1 MPPLLHTLLIDF
13 CSICTQY
20 YRIVIERSIAWLVN
34 LNFNYLRKN
43 YANNLRAKMFFVYL
57 RKNYAKD
64 MNEQNYCY
72 KYPHPAVTADC
83 VIFGFDGVGI
93 KVLLIQ
99 RGIEPYKGKWAFPGG
114 FMKIDE
120 TAEECAQRELEEET
134 GLKNASVEQ
143 FYTFSDVGRDPRERV
158 ITVAHYA
165 LVKLSE
171 VKGGDDAATARW
183 FAMDEV
189 PGLAFDHD
197 RILRMAVNRLKER
210 ICFEPIGFELLPAVF
225 TMTEL
230 QNLYEAILEV
240 KFDRRN
246 FYNKMLKLG
255 ILSEAEPRPEGAS
268 RRTPTKYRFNA
279 GKYAE
284 LKQKGFRLE
293 F

>member
-1 MPPLLHTLLIDF
+1 MG
-13 CSICTQY
+13 
-20 YRIVIERSIAWLVN
+20 E
-34 LNFNYLRKN
+34 LNF
-43 YANNLRAKMFFVYL
+43 
-57 RKNYAKD
+57 
-64 MNEQNYCY
+64 CY

-83 VIFGFDGVGI
+83 VIFGFDGVSI

-99 RGIEPYKGKWAFPGG
+99 RGVEPYKGKWAFPGG

-120 TAEECAQRELEEET
+120 TAQECARRELEEET

-143 FYTFSDVGRDPRERV
+143 FYTFSDVERDPRERV

-165 LVKLSE
+165 LVRLSE
-171 VKGGDDAATARW
+171 VKGGDDAALAQW
-183 FAMDEV
+183 FAMNQI
-189 PGLAFDHD
+189 PPLAFDHEN
-197 RILRMAVNRLKER
+197 ILRMAVNRLKER
-210 ICFEPIGFELLPAVF
+210 ICFEPIGFELLPEVF

-255 ILSEAEPRPEGAS
+255 ILSEAEPRPANATN
-268 RRTPTKYRFNA
+268 RTPCRYRFN
-279 GKYAE
+279 GDKYAE
-284 LKQKGFRLE
+284 LKQKGFRLK

>member
-1 MPPLLHTLLIDF
+1 
-13 CSICTQY
+13 
-20 YRIVIERSIAWLVN
+20 
-34 LNFNYLRKN
+34 
-43 YANNLRAKMFFVYL
+43 
-57 RKNYAKD
+57 
-64 MNEQNYCY
+64 MNEQKFCY

-83 VIFGFDGVGI
+83 VIFGFDGVCI

-99 RGIEPYKGKWAFPGG
+99 RGIEPFKGKWAFPGG

-120 TAEECAQRELEEET
+120 TAEECARRELEEET
-134 GLKNASVEQ
+134 GLKNAAVEQ
-143 FYTFSDVGRDPRERV
+143 FHAFSDVNRDPRERV

-165 LVKLSE
+165 LVRLSE
-171 VKGGDDAATARW
+171 VKGGDDAASARW
-183 FAMDEV
+183 FTMNEI
-189 PGLAFDHD
+189 PSLAFDHD

-210 ICFEPIGFELLPAVF
+210 ICFEPIGFELLPEVF

-246 FYNKMLKLG
+246 FYNKMLKFG
-255 ILSEAEPRPEGAS
+255 ILTEAEPRPANAS
-268 RRTPTKYRFNA
+268 RRTPSKYRFNA
-279 GKYAE
+279 EKYAE

>member
-1 MPPLLHTLLIDF
+1 MEEIKGTY
-13 CSICTQY
+13 T
-20 YRIVIERSIAWLVN
+20 
-34 LNFNYLRKN
+34 
-43 YANNLRAKMFFVYL
+43 
-57 RKNYAKD
+57 
-64 MNEQNYCY
+64 Y
-72 KYPHPAVTADC
+72 KYPHPSVTADC
-83 VIFGFDGVGI
+83 VIFGFDGVSI
-93 KVLLIQ
+93 KMLLIQ
-99 RGIEPYKGKWAFPGG
+99 RGIEPFKEKWAFPGG

-120 TAEECAQRELEEET
+120 TAEECAKRELEEET
-134 GLKNASVEQ
+134 GLKNAAVEQ
-143 FYTFSDVGRDPRERV
+143 FYTFSDVNRDPRERV

-165 LVKLSE
+165 LVRLSE
-171 VKGGDDAATARW
+171 VKGGDDAASARW

-189 PGLAFDHD
+189 PSLAFDHD

-210 ICFEPIGFELLPAVF
+210 ICFEPIGFELLPEVF

-255 ILSEAEPRPEGAS
+255 ILTEAEPRPANAS
-268 RRTPTKYRFNA
+268 RRTPSKYRFNA
-279 GKYAE
+279 EKYAE